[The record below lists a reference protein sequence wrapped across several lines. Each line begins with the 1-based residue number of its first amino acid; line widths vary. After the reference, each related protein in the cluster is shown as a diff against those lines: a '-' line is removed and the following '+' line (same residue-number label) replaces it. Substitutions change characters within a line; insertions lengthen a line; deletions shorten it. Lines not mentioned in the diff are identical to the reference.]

1 MRQKGATSPTAMIAA
16 IVLVVGLVVGAGIG
30 SVVVPPKEVI
40 NTAFVTKE
48 VAKEVVRTATATV
61 QVPQPEKKVKVAFVY
76 VGPIGDYGWTHA
88 HDQARQALT
97 KKFSWVETVFA
108 ESVPEGPDAARFI
121 ERFARE
127 GADVVFTT
135 SFGFMDPTVEVA
147 KKFPEKV
154 FIHVSGFKRDKNVG
168 NVMADFYQ
176 LYYLNGLMAG
186 ALTKSNKLGYV
197 AAHPIPEVV
206 RHINAF
212 ALGAKE
218 ANPKATVEVVWL
230 FSWYDPTKARAAT
243 ESLIAK
249 GVDVL
254 AFTEDSP
261 TVIEV
266 AQEHFKRGKE
276 IYAFSHYSPMQKF
289 GPDVTPSGQLVRW
302 EVLYERILADYRS
315 GALPKDMS
323 NYDIWGLL
331 RDNAVVLGG
340 EFGVPI
346 NPKMV
351 SKLKEKTVTDPLL
364 GTMTVFDLVNKRLQQ
379 MSEFQMVF
387 DPFAGPIKDQT
398 GKVRIPAGIRATY
411 IELLTMDYFVDNVI
425 GTIPKQ

>member
-1 MRQKGATSPTAMIAA
+1 MKQKGATNPTAMIAA

-30 SVVVPPKEVI
+30 TVVVPPKEVI

-48 VAKEVVRTATATV
+48 VPKEVVKEVVKTV
-61 QVPQPEKKVKVAFVY
+61 APPEKKVKVAFVY

-88 HDQARQALT
+88 HDQARQALV
-97 KKFSWVETVFA
+97 KKFPWVGETVYA

-127 GADVVFTT
+127 GADVIFTT
-135 SFGFMDPTVEVA
+135 SFGFMDPTIEVA
-147 KKFPEKV
+147 KKFPDKL

-168 NVMADFYQ
+168 TVMADFYQ

-186 ALTKSNKLGYV
+186 AMTKSNKIGYV
-197 AAHPIPEVV
+197 GAHPIPEVV

-276 IYAFSHYSPMQKF
+276 VYAFSHYSPMQKF
-289 GPDVTPSGQLVRW
+289 GPDVTVSGQLVRW
-302 EVLYERILADYRS
+302 EVLYEKILADYRS
-315 GALPKDMS
+315 GALPKDLS
-323 NYDIWGLL
+323 GYDLWGLL
-331 RDNAVVLGG
+331 RDKAVELGG

-346 NPKMV
+346 NPKVV
-351 SKLKEKTVTDPLL
+351 SKMKEKTVTDPLL
-364 GTMTVFDLVNKRLQQ
+364 GTISVYDLILKRLGQ

-398 GKVRIPAGIRATY
+398 GKVRIQAGTRATY
-411 IELLTMDYFVDNVI
+411 VELLTMDYFVDNVI
-425 GTIPKQ
+425 GSVPK